1 LFDERDGTKA
11 RAKLVSEHQHQAAL
25 FEWAHHQE
33 RVYPELSLM
42 FAIPNGS
49 YKSKAAAAKFKA
61 EGLKSGVPDV
71 CLPVARGR
79 YSSLFIEM
87 KDGNKKPTEN
97 QVEWLT
103 RLGQWGNCARIC
115 QSVDDAIKT
124 LKWYLSGAV

>member
-1 LFDERDGTKA
+1 MSEHDHQKALFD
-11 RAKLVSEHQHQAAL
+11 
-25 FEWAHHQE
+25 WADLQKNVH
-33 RVYPELSLM
+33 PELSLM

-49 YKSKAAAAKFKA
+49 YKSKAAARKFQA

-115 QSVDDAIKT
+115 RSVDDAIQT
-124 LKWYLSGAV
+124 LKWYLKGAE